1 MSLIQVVQTFAGI
14 TDLPI
19 EIPEVRAEIVRL
31 GYQDRIIFS
40 GQDADPG
47 KCRGVFYQYTTR
59 DGVYADP
66 VLTTLI
72 GYNSR
77 VSVPWQRMV
86 CCKEM
91 VHLMDRAVEQ
101 TQTAEEVEGLLDK
114 LLGPFSTEDYG
125 IADLMA
131 AHDRLALYQALP
143 ILFPDAARA
152 EALTELQAGRKTLE
166 QIAEWAVLPPV
177 LVTMVLAENWPALK
191 NDLMNC

>member
-1 MSLIQVVQTFAGI
+1 MSLQRVVEAFGGT

-19 EIPEVRAEIVRL
+19 EIPDVRDEVTRL
-31 GYQDRIIFS
+31 GFQDQIIFS

-47 KCRGVFYQYTTR
+47 KCRGVFYQFTTR
-59 DGVYADP
+59 DRPYSDP
-66 VLTTLI
+66 VLQTLI
-72 GYNSR
+72 VYNSR
-77 VSVPWQRMV
+77 LSVPWQRMV

-91 VHLMDRAVEQ
+91 VHLMDRRVEQ
-101 TQTAEEVEGLLDK
+101 TRTSDEVQGLLDK

-152 EALTELQAGRKTLE
+152 DALAELAANRKSKTE
-166 QIAEWAVLPPV
+166 IYEWTALPPV
-177 LVTMVLAENWPALK
+177 LVEMVLDESWPALK
-191 NDLMNC
+191 HDLMNC